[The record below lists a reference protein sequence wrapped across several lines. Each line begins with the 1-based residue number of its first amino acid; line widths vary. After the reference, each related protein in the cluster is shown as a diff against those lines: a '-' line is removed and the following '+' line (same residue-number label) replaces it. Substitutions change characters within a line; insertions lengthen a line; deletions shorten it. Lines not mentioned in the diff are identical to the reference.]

1 MPMNLARSVDQQ
13 VLGDAPQ
20 KAAGVDQAVPLGAA
34 CCPCEHLLHQ
44 IGRFLRA
51 RLATQKLEERRG
63 MFPKCCVQITCLARC
78 WLALNRTVVRMG
90 VACRRHRE
98 RVTFGRKAFPFWR

>member
-13 VLGDAPQ
+13 VLGDATE

-51 RLATQKLEERRG
+51 RLATQKLEQRCG
-63 MFPKCCVQITCLARC
+63 MFPKRCV
-78 WLALNRTVVRMG
+78 
-90 VACRRHRE
+90 
-98 RVTFGRKAFPFWR
+98 